1 MEENKIN
8 KLTKKMIELHKGS
21 IENMEVELKDKIL
34 ELESFKER
42 NKVLEGTFDELQK

>member
-1 MEENKIN
+1 
-8 KLTKKMIELHKGS
+8 MIELHKGS

-42 NKVLEGTFDELQK
+42 NKVLEGAYHELQK